1 LISSSFTPRR
11 SLFRRA
17 GYCFIAG
24 AALLVAIAEARA
36 TVAPYMGLEDL
47 ERGSEAIVVGSVE
60 TADSGWSEDGRLIV
74 TRITVKVDRAMKGGP
89 RQTVTFEVPGGT
101 IDGQTL
107 VASGAPVFHKG
118 ERVVLFLDRGGAAEE
133 RLGVVGWNQGR
144 FAIERDPQTH
154 RDLVRQPGGG
164 TLYVD
169 AQGRPAHRDPQL
181 AGPRE
186 LADFLSEIEGL
197 VAKGAAA
204 RGQGRP

>member
-1 LISSSFTPRR
+1 MATRP
-11 SLFRRA
+11 A
-17 GYCFIAG
+17 H
-24 AALLVAIAEARA
+24 A

-47 ERGSEAIVVGSVE
+47 ERGGEVVVVGSVE
-60 TADSGWSEDGRLIV
+60 MADSGWSEDGRLIV
-74 TRITVKVDRAMKGGP
+74 TRITVKVDRAIKGGP
-89 RQTVTFEVPGGT
+89 RERVTFEVPGGT

-107 VASGAPVFHKG
+107 VASGAPQFRKG
-118 ERVVLFLDRGGAAEE
+118 ERVVLFLDRGGSVEE

-144 FAIERDPQTH
+144 FAIERDPRTH

-169 AQGRPAHRDPQL
+169 AQGRPARRDPQL

-186 LADFLSEIEGL
+186 LGDFLSEIEGL

-204 RGQGRP
+204 RGKGRP